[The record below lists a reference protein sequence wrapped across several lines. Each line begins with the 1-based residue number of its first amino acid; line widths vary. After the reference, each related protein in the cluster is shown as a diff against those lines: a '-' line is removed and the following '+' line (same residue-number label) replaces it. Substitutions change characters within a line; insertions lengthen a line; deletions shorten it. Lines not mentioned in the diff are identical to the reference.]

1 MEQLIFQLS
10 DDPNLERLEAWELER
25 YFHANNPFWVEEGE
39 PLELENFTR
48 EEAINIL
55 QTELGNGYSID
66 SDTVTATDPKQYIPI
81 IVKYLQDV
89 ASSGLTSDNPLGWWK
104 KEVCQYRGILILFN
118 EEMMT
123 LNEFMLYAVSLHN
136 DGVTTF
142 HIGSIFEY
150 C

>member
-10 DDPNLERLEAWELER
+10 ADPNLELLEAWELER

-55 QTELGNGYSID
+55 KTELGKGYSID
-66 SDTVTATDPKQYIPI
+66 GDTIAATDPKQYIPT
-81 IVKYLQDV
+81 IVKHLQDV
-89 ASSGLTSDNPLGWWK
+89 ASSVLISDYPLGWWK

-118 EEMMT
+118 EEMMS

-136 DGVTTF
+136 DEVSTF

>member
-10 DDPNLERLEAWELER
+10 DDPNLELLEAWELER
-25 YFHANNPFWVEEGE
+25 HFHANNPFWVAEGE
-39 PLELENFTR
+39 PLELENYTR

-55 QTELGNGYSID
+55 KTELGKGYSVNGDMI
-66 SDTVTATDPKQYIPI
+66 TATKPDQYIPT
-81 IVKYLQDV
+81 IVKHLQTV
-89 ASSGLTSDNPLGWWK
+89 ASSGLTSDYPLGWWK
-104 KEVCQYRGILILFN
+104 KEVCQYRGILILIN

>member
-10 DDPNLERLEAWELER
+10 DDPNLELLEAWELER
-25 YFHANNPFWVEEGE
+25 YFHSNNPFWVEEGE

-66 SDTVTATDPKQYIPI
+66 SDNVTATDPKQYIPT

-89 ASSGLTSDNPLGWWK
+89 ASSGLTSDYPLGWWK
-104 KEVCQYRGILILFN
+104 KEVCRYRGILILIN
-118 EEMMT
+118 EAMMT

-136 DGVTTF
+136 DGVNTF

>member
-55 QTELGNGYSID
+55 KTELGKGYSID
-66 SDTVTATDPKQYIPI
+66 GDTVTATTQ
-81 IVKYLQDV
+81 
-89 ASSGLTSDNPLGWWK
+89 N
-104 KEVCQYRGILILFN
+104 N
-118 EEMMT
+118 
-123 LNEFMLYAVSLHN
+123 
-136 DGVTTF
+136 TF
-142 HIGSIFEY
+142 PPS
-150 C
+150 

>member
-10 DDPNLERLEAWELER
+10 DDPNLELLEAWELER
-25 YFHANNPFWVEEGE
+25 YFRSNNPFWVEEGE

-48 EEAINIL
+48 EEATNIL
-55 QTELGNGYSID
+55 KTELGKGYSID
-66 SDTVTATDPKQYIPI
+66 GDMITATEPEQYIST
-81 IVKYLQDV
+81 IVKHLQDV
-89 ASSGLTSDNPLGWWK
+89 ASSGLTSDYPLGWWK

>member
-1 MEQLIFQLS
+1 M
-10 DDPNLERLEAWELER
+10 ER
-25 YFHANNPFWVEEGE
+25 YFHSNNPFWVEEGE

-55 QTELGNGYSID
+55 KTELGNGYSID
-66 SDTVTATDPKQYIPI
+66 GDTVAATDPRQYIPT
-81 IVKYLQDV
+81 IVKHLQDV
-89 ASSGLTSDNPLGWWK
+89 ATLGLTSDYPLGWWK
-104 KEVCQYRGILILFN
+104 KEVCQYRGILILLN

-136 DGVTTF
+136 DGVSTF